1 MSRTVDKIVAASN
14 LPLSIVI
21 VGVGSADFAN
31 MVSANIMQQT
41 PKWVT
46 HVHMVLSKLEVRWQV
61 PCLYLKLMS

>member
-31 MVSANIMQQT
+31 MVSVITA
-41 PKWVT
+41 WVGF
-46 HVHMVLSKLEVRWQV
+46 HSV
-61 PCLYLKLMS
+61 